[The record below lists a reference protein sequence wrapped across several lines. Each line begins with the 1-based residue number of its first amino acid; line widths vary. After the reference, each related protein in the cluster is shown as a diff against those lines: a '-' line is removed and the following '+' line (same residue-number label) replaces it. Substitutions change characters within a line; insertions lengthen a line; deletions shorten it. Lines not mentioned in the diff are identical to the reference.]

1 MRLGDPALFS
11 SSASPTVAV
20 FGGAG
25 VLVDT
30 FGGGDIYVVAEE
42 GQRNGYAM
50 ELDPGG
56 LFRMHA

>member
-30 FGGGDIYVVAEE
+30 FGGGDICGVAEE
-42 GQRNGYAM
+42 SQ
-50 ELDPGG
+50 
-56 LFRMHA
+56 